1 MEDHRLRE
9 ETEEWKKSQEPLE
22 TRNAVVK
29 KEIRRKAKERD
40 QKLQKIAVICE
51 EVVISKQKQVE
62 PTSGESDQVTEIP
75 EMSATSAK
83 LIDETKICSDP
94 VVSPPSSPEP
104 LVQHTLTSI
113 PPSSLI
119 HAVDEL
125 LQAGNDK
132 AVLGEYYGDVRECI
146 WKLKGILNK
155 VVGGK
160 SACQEAES
168 LLSILNQCSCK
179 EVQAILRAEITNNL
193 IHKAA
198 ETSSKNVC
206 IDMASVLAELTISD
220 SHFVSM
226 ILGLLYRQCPLLI
239 PEMPEISSLSDR
251 AFEDKMKS
259 YSMLVILFCSLCM
272 YQSSKGTN
280 LFNLYYFWYWI
291 HEFNELALRQ
301 PLLEYSG
308 MVEPLFS
315 VFGDKLCHIYP
326 KSFQKLIQFTKESI
340 LPKLERIDGKTTGHI
355 YRLQTTLDKWK
366 CNWTV
371 CSLTNHSSSLMT
383 D

>member
-9 ETEEWKKSQEPLE
+9 ETEQWKKSQEPLE

-29 KEIRRKAKERD
+29 KEIQRKAKKRD
-40 QKLQKIAVICE
+40 RKLQKIAVIYE
-51 EVVISKQKQVE
+51 ETVISKSEQIE
-62 PTSGESDQVTEIP
+62 STSSESDQVTEIP
-75 EMSATSAK
+75 EISATSAE
-83 LIDETKICSDP
+83 LTDETKTCNDP

-104 LVQHTLTSI
+104 LIQHTLTSI
-113 PPSSLI
+113 PPSSLM

-132 AVLGEYYGDVRECI
+132 VILGEYYGDVRECI
-146 WKLKGILNK
+146 WRLKGILNK
-155 VVGGK
+155 VTGGE

-168 LLSILNQCSCK
+168 MLAVLNQCSCK

-206 IDMASVLAELTISD
+206 IDMASVLAELAISD

-226 ILGLLYRQCPLLI
+226 ILGSLYRQCPLLI
-239 PEMPEISSLSDR
+239 PEISETSSLSDR

-259 YSMLVILFCSLCM
+259 YSMLVILYCALCL
-272 YQSSKGTN
+272 YRSSKGTN
-280 LFNLYYFWYWI
+280 SFNLYYIWYWI
-291 HEFNELALRQ
+291 NEFNELALKQ

-315 VFGDKLCHIYP
+315 ILGDKLFHTYP
-326 KSFQKLIQFTKESI
+326 KSFQKLVQFTKESI
-340 LPKLERIDGKTTGHI
+340 LPKLDRIDGKTTGHI
-355 YRLQTTLDKWK
+355 YRLQSTLDKWK
-366 CNWTV
+366 CN
-371 CSLTNHSSSLMT
+371 
-383 D
+383 